1 MGLLTCGELLKIFS
15 EFLTSEKGYSQS
27 TYRCYRHDLTEFIGI
42 AAEQCMRLDAS
53 LANPAAI
60 RPDQIDSLMIRGY
73 LTVLHTKKNRKSTIA
88 RKLSA
93 VRSFFNFLVKHGFL
107 RSSPAQ
113 QVMTPKQDRHMPAYL
128 SVDDMLRMLDGISE
142 SALLSLRNRAMF
154 ETMYSSGLRVS
165 ELAGMN
171 VFDVDFSGGMIR
183 VVGKGNKERR
193 VPIGGQALS
202 AIRAYREQLKRETGI
217 DADTDAPLFLNKHGG
232 RLTTRSMARILAR
245 VARKCGIPVPVSPHA
260 LRHSFA
266 THMLDAGAD
275 LKVVQEL
282 LGHESLATTQK
293 YTHVSISRL
302 MEAYDKAHPRR

>member
-1 MGLLTCGELLKIFS
+1 
-15 EFLTSEKGYSQS
+15 
-27 TYRCYRHDLTEFIGI
+27 
-42 AAEQCMRLDAS
+42 MRLDAS
-53 LANPAAI
+53 LSDPAAI
-60 RPDQIDSLMIRGY
+60 RPDQIDPLMIRGY
-73 LTVLHTKKNRKSTIA
+73 LTALHTKKNKKSTIA

-107 RSSPAQ
+107 QSSPAQ
-113 QVMTPKQDRHMPAYL
+113 QVMTPKQARHIPVYL
-128 SVDDMLRMLDGISE
+128 SVDDMFRMLDTISDG
-142 SALLSLRNRAMF
+142 ALPSLRNRAMF
-154 ETMYSSGLRVS
+154 ETIYSSGLRVS

-193 VPIGGQALS
+193 VPIGRKALS
-202 AIRAYREQLKRETGI
+202 AVSAYREQLKRETGTGM
-217 DADTDAPLFLNKHGG
+217 DTDAPLFLNKRGG
-232 RLTTRSMARILAR
+232 RLTTRSMARILAQ
-245 VARKCGIPVPVSPHA
+245 VARQCGIPVPVSPHA

-275 LKVVQEL
+275 LKAVQEL

-302 MEAYDKAHPRR
+302 MEVYDKAHPRR

>member
-1 MGLLTCGELLKIFS
+1 MGVPTCGDLLKMFS
-15 EFLTSEKGYSQS
+15 EFLVSEKGYSQS
-27 TYRCYRHDLTEFIGI
+27 TYRCYRHDLTEFIDI
-42 AAEQCMRLDAS
+42 VAQQCMRLDAS
-53 LANPAAI
+53 LVHPAAI
-60 RPDQIDSLMIRGY
+60 RPDQIDALMIRGY
-73 LTVLHTKKNRKSTIA
+73 LTVLHKKNEKSTIA

-113 QVMTPKQDRHMPAYL
+113 QVMTPKQARHIPTYL

-142 SALLSLRNRAMF
+142 GTLLSLRNRAMF

-193 VPIGGQALS
+193 VPIGGHALA
-202 AIRAYREQLKRETGI
+202 AIRVYREQLKRETGI
-217 DADTDAPLFLNKHGG
+217 DTDTDAPLFLNKHGE
-232 RLTTRSMARILAR
+232 RLTTRSMARILSQI
-245 VARKCGIPVPVSPHA
+245 ARKCGILVPVSPHA

>member
-1 MGLLTCGELLKIFS
+1 MGSPTCGDLLKTFS
-15 EFLTSEKGYSQS
+15 EFLVSEKGYSKS

-42 AAEQCMRLDAS
+42 AAEQCMRLDTS
-53 LANPAAI
+53 LSRSSAI

-73 LTVLHTKKNRKSTIA
+73 LTVLHKKKNRKSTIA

-93 VRSFFNFLVKHGFL
+93 VRSFFNFLVKRGFL

-113 QVMTPKQDRHMPAYL
+113 QVITPKQSRHIPVYL
-128 SVDDMLRMLDGISE
+128 SVDDMLRMLDSISE
-142 SALLSLRNRAMF
+142 GSLLSSRNRAMF

-171 VFDVDFSGGMIR
+171 VFDVDFTGGMVR

-193 VPIGGQALS
+193 VPIGKHALV

-217 DADTDAPLFLNKHGG
+217 GTNDDAPLFLNKNGG
-232 RLTTRSMARILAR
+232 RLTTRSMARILGQI
-245 VARKCGIPVPVSPHA
+245 ARKCGIPVPVSPHA

-266 THMLDAGAD
+266 THLLDAGAD

-282 LGHESLATTQK
+282 LGHESLATTQR
-293 YTHVSISRL
+293 YTHLSISRL